1 MKNQNKKEQ
10 KRKHLEFKKKV
21 LMLVAL
27 EDKTDELFKEGKINK
42 KKKKEIK
49 EIISLEWDKAY
60 NRHPY
65 IPDSIK
71 QGFNLLYT

>member
-1 MKNQNKKEQ
+1 MENEEKY
-10 KRKHLEFKKKV
+10 LAFKKKV
-21 LMLVAL
+21 IILVTL
-27 EDKTDELFKEGKINK
+27 EDKVDKLFKEGKINK

-49 EIISLEWDKAY
+49 EKISLEWDKAY

-65 IPDSIK
+65 ISHSIK

>member
-1 MKNQNKKEQ
+1 MENQKEL
-10 KRKHLEFKKKV
+10 RDKHIEFKKKV
-21 LMLVAL
+21 ILLVAL
-27 EDKTDELFKEGKINK
+27 EDKMNNLFKEGKINK

-49 EIISLEWDKAY
+49 EKISLEWDKAY

-65 IPDSIK
+65 ISHSVK

>member
-1 MKNQNKKEQ
+1 MEKQNELKN
-10 KRKHLEFKKKV
+10 KHLQFKKKV
-21 LMLVAL
+21 LVLIAF
-27 EDKTDELFKEGKINK
+27 EDKMNKLFKEGKINK

-49 EIISLEWDKAY
+49 EMISLEWDKAY

-65 IPDSIK
+65 IPQSIK

>member
-1 MKNQNKKEQ
+1 MQNQNRKEQ
-10 KRKHLEFKKKV
+10 KRKHLEFKRKV
-21 LMLVAL
+21 IILVTL
-27 EDKTDELFKEGKINK
+27 GDKVDKLFKEGKINK

-49 EIISLEWDKAY
+49 EKISLEWDKAY

-65 IPDSIK
+65 IPQSVK

>member
-1 MKNQNKKEQ
+1 MENQNELKN
-10 KRKHLEFKKKV
+10 KHLQFKKKV
-21 LMLVAL
+21 LVLVAL
-27 EDKTDELFKEGKINK
+27 EDKMNKLFKEGKINK

-49 EIISLEWDKAY
+49 EMISLEWDKAY

-65 IPDSIK
+65 IPQSIK

>member
-1 MKNQNKKEQ
+1 MENQNELKNRHPQ
-10 KRKHLEFKKKV
+10 FKKRV
-21 LMLVAL
+21 LVLVAL
-27 EDKTDELFKEGKINK
+27 EDKIKKLFKEGKINK

-49 EIISLEWDKAY
+49 EMISLEWDKAY

-65 IPDSIK
+65 IPQSVK